1 MNVKL
6 LRTAKNLD
14 VAVRFLGEKIDLL
27 DEIVSKA
34 EKDCNK
40 DAVIKLDELNEDL
53 KEIYELINNL
63 TEELNENLKKGGKWN
78 LSYLKTMNLVKL
90 EF

>member
-27 DEIVSKA
+27 DEIVSKV

-63 TEELNENLKKGGKWN
+63 TEELNENLEKGGKWN